1 MYCVYCESGE
11 SNDSP
16 EIPDRMWHQTFLA
29 SLQGQGKE
37 NGDDNDDS
45 GDDDSDAAADGC
57 DDDSDAD
64 DGGDDDGGATMQLKP
79 TTDTISLWS
88 KHALSD
94 LMLQPFDRCP
104 ANWWVQYTITKISKQ
119 TKYTPSKEHHIIDK
133 DNY

>member
-45 GDDDSDAAADGC
+45 GDDDSDAADAAADGC

-64 DGGDDDGGATMQLKP
+64 DGSDDDGGATMQLKP
-79 TTDTISLWS
+79 TADTISLWS
-88 KHALSD
+88 KHALSE
-94 LMLQPFDRCP
+94 LMLQVQPFDRFMPCKLMGP
-104 ANWWVQYTITKISKQ
+104 IY
-119 TKYTPSKEHHIIDK
+119 Y
-133 DNY
+133 Y